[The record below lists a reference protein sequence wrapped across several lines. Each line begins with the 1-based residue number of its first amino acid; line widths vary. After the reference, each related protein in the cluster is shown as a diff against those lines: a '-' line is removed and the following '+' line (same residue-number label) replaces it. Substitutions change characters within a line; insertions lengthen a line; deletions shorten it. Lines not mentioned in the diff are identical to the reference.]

1 MIHLFDGATGTML
14 QAAGMKP
21 GECPELYNITHP
33 EIVLD
38 IHRQYVEAGTTLLHT
53 NTFGANRQKLSA
65 YGLQDRLEEIN
76 RAAVRIAKEAAQ
88 AGQNVKIVG
97 DLGPTGKFLAPLG
110 ELSFDEAYDIY
121 RQQATVLEESG
132 VDCILIETIIDI
144 QEMRAALLAVKDN
157 TKLPVICQMSYSEDG
172 RTVTGTDPET
182 AAVILDAMGADVIGA
197 NCSCGPAQLL
207 PVVEKL
213 HGATTK
219 PISIQPNAGLPRLV
233 DGKTVF
239 PMSPEEMGE
248 WAPKLIAAGAT
259 YLGGCCGTTPAHIR
273 AMADAVRDL
282 SPIPAAAMPEA
293 VMLTSRSK
301 TVAVSAS
308 GAPLLIGER
317 INPTGRKQMAADIRA
332 GSLLSVKQEALAQ
345 AESGANI
352 LDVNMGVPGI
362 DQADIMGKAIGELS
376 MLTDLPLAID
386 TGDAEALE
394 AGLKAYPGRAL
405 INSVSAEPDRLR
417 DFLPLAKRY
426 GAAIL
431 CLPISEAGIP
441 KTAEDRLAVIETIL
455 KEAERVGIPKN
466 SYLLDA
472 LVMTVATD
480 ANSANETLRTLRLY
494 RAKYPYPTTMG
505 LSNVSFG
512 LPNRPSINANFFT
525 MCLAA
530 GLNAPIM
537 NPHDAKMQEHLAASC
552 ALLGY
557 DPCGRQYSITH
568 SNATAPIQTAPAA
581 STLPTVAQLKEAV
594 IRGEKELAES
604 LVIKALEEGS
614 TPNEIT
620 EQGLTEAMNV
630 VGEKFSSDE
639 YFLPQVLLSAETM
652 HVAFQT
658 IRRQLPSLTIDSLGT
673 VVLATVKGD
682 IHDLGKNIVAALL
695 ENSGF
700 TVIDLGKDVAAETVV
715 SAAKEHNADLVGLCA
730 LMTTTVTEIDHT
742 IDALNAANISA
753 QTIIGGAVVTEDY
766 ARSAGATA
774 YAEDGV
780 AAVRIAKQ
788 LLGK

>member
-1 MIHLFDGATGTML
+1 MIHIFDGATGTML

-33 EIVLD
+33 DIVLD
-38 IHRQYVEAGTTLLHT
+38 IHRQYIEAGATMIHT

-65 YGLQDRLEEIN
+65 YGLQDRVAEIN
-76 RAAVRIAKEAAQ
+76 RAAVALAREAVSINPDAK
-88 AGQNVKIVG
+88 VVG

-121 RQQATVLEESG
+121 REQAMILEEAG
-132 VDCILIETIIDI
+132 ADCILIETIIDI

-157 TKLPVICQMSYSEDG
+157 TNLSVICQMSYSEDG
-172 RTVTGTDPET
+172 RTVTGTDPQT
-182 AAVILDAMGADVIGA
+182 AATILDAMGADVIGA
-197 NCSCGPAQLL
+197 NCSCGPIQLL

-213 HGATTK
+213 HSATAK

-239 PMSPEEMGE
+239 PMSPAEMAE

-273 AMADAVRDL
+273 AMADAVKHM
-282 SPIPAAAMPEA
+282 SPIPAAKMPQA
-293 VMLTSRSK
+293 VMLTSRTK
-301 TVAVSAS
+301 TVAVSAT
-308 GAPLLIGER
+308 GAPILIGER

-345 AESGANI
+345 AEAGASI

-362 DQADIMGKAIGELS
+362 DQAAVMAEAISELS

-386 TGDAEALE
+386 TGDAAALE

-405 INSVSAEPDRLR
+405 INSVTAEPDRIR
-417 DFLPLAKRY
+417 EFLPLAKRY

-441 KTAEDRLAVIETIL
+441 KTAEERTAVIDTIL
-455 KEAERVGIPKN
+455 AEAEKAGIPAN

-472 LVMTVATD
+472 LVMTIATD
-480 ANSANETLRTLRLY
+480 PSAASETLRTLRLY

-512 LPNRPSINANFFT
+512 LPNRPSVNANFFT

-537 NPHDAKMQEHLAASC
+537 NPHDAKMREHLAASN
-552 ALLGY
+552 ALLGF
-557 DPCGRQYSITH
+557 DPCGRAYSLSH
-568 SNATAPIQTAPAA
+568 ANADTPTQALTAA
-581 STLPTVAQLKEAV
+581 STLPTLAQLKDAV
-594 IRGEKELAES
+594 VRGEKELAET
-604 LVIKALEEGS
+604 LVIKALEEG
-614 TPNEIT
+614 TAPNDIT
-620 EQGLTEAMNV
+620 EQGLTEAMNI
-630 VGEKFSSDE
+630 VGEKFGSGK

-652 HVAFQT
+652 NVAFQT
-658 IRRQLPSLTIDSLGT
+658 IRRQLPSLAMDSLGT

-700 TVIDLGKDVAAETVV
+700 TVIDLGKDVPAEAVVTAAR
-715 SAAKEHNADLVGLCA
+715 EHSADLVGLCA
-730 LMTTTVTEIDHT
+730 LMTTTVTEIDRT
-742 IDALNAANISA
+742 IAALNDAGITA
-753 QTIIGGAVVTEDY
+753 QTIIGGAVVTDEY
-766 ARSAGATA
+766 AESAGATA

-788 LLGK
+788 LLGR

>member
-1 MIHLFDGATGTML
+1 MIHMFDGATGTML
-14 QAAGMKP
+14 QAAGMRP

-33 EIVLD
+33 DIVLD
-38 IHRQYVEAGTTLLHT
+38 IHRQYVEAGTTWLHT

-65 YGLQDRLEEIN
+65 YGLEDRVAEIN
-76 RAAVRIAKEAAQ
+76 RAAVAIAREAAK
-88 AGQNVKIVG
+88 AGNNVKVVG

-121 RQQATVLEESG
+121 REQAMILEEAG
-132 VDCILIETIIDI
+132 ADCILIETIIDI

-157 TKLPVICQMSYSEDG
+157 TNMFVICQMSYSEDG
-172 RTVTGTDPET
+172 RTVTGTDPTT
-182 AAVILDAMGADVIGA
+182 AATILDAMGADVIGA

-213 HGATTK
+213 HAATTK

-233 DGKTVF
+233 NGKTVF

-248 WAPKLIAAGAT
+248 WAPKLINAGAT

-273 AMADAVRDL
+273 AMAEAVHDME
-282 SPIPAAAMPEA
+282 PIAPAELPQA
-293 VMLTSRSK
+293 VMLTSRTK
-301 TVAVSAS
+301 TVAVSAFD
-308 GAPLLIGER
+308 APVLIGER

-345 AESGANI
+345 AEAGASI

-362 DQADIMGKAIGELS
+362 DQAKMMAEAISELS

-386 TGDAEALE
+386 TGDAAALE

-405 INSVSAEPDRLR
+405 INSVTAEPDRIR
-417 DFLPLAKRY
+417 TFLPLAKRF

-441 KTAEDRLAVIETIL
+441 KTANERISVMDTIL
-455 KEAERVGIPKN
+455 KEAKEAGLGEHD
-466 SYLLDA
+466 YLLDA

-480 ANSANETLRTLRLY
+480 QNAANETLRTLRLY
-494 RAKYPYPTTMG
+494 RDKYPHPTTIG

-512 LPNRPSINANFFT
+512 LPNRPSVNANFFT

-537 NPHDAKMQEHLAASC
+537 NPHDAKMKEHLAASN

-557 DPCGRQYSITH
+557 DPCGREYSLSH
-568 SNATAPIQTAPAA
+568 SDMAAPVQTAAA
-581 STLPTVAQLKEAV
+581 DTLPTLDRLKDAV
-594 IRGEKELAES
+594 VRGEKELAEQ
-604 LVIKALEEGS
+604 LVIKALEEG
-614 TPNEIT
+614 TAPNEIT
-620 EQGLTEAMNV
+620 EQGLTEAMNI
-630 VGEKFSSDE
+630 VGEKFGSGK

-652 HVAFQT
+652 NVAFQT
-658 IRRQLPSLTIDSLGT
+658 IKRQLPSLTMDSLGT

-700 TVIDLGKDVAAETVV
+700 TVIDLGKDVPAEAVV
-715 SAAKEHNADLVGLCA
+715 TAAKEHQADLVGLCA
-730 LMTTTVTEIDHT
+730 LMTTTVTEIDRT
-742 IDALNAANISA
+742 IDALKEAGVPA
-753 QTIIGGAVVTEDY
+753 QTIIGGAVVTADY
-766 ARSAGATA
+766 AREAGADA

-780 AAVRIAKQ
+780 DAVRVAKQ

>member
-1 MIHLFDGATGTML
+1 MIQLFDGATGTML

-33 EIVLD
+33 DIVRS
-38 IHRQYVEAGTTLLHT
+38 IHRQYVEAGTTMLHT

-65 YGLQDRLEEIN
+65 YDLQDRIAEIN
-76 RAAVRIAKEAAQ
+76 QAAVQVAKEAAE
-88 AGQNVKIVG
+88 GYPDVKIVG

-121 RQQATVLEESG
+121 RQQAMILDEAG
-132 VDCILIETIIDI
+132 VDYILIETIIDI

-157 TKLPVICQMSYSEDG
+157 TNLPVICQMSYSEDG
-172 RTVTGTDPET
+172 RTVTGTDPQT
-182 AAVILDAMGADVIGA
+182 AAIILDAMGADIIGA

-213 HGATTK
+213 HAATTK

-248 WAPKLIAAGAT
+248 WAPKLIAAGAS

-273 AMADAVRDL
+273 AMRDAIQDL
-282 SPIPAAAMPEA
+282 SPIAPSMRPCA
-293 VMLTSRSK
+293 VLLTSRTK
-301 TVAVSAS
+301 TVAVSTES
-308 GAPLLIGER
+308 APLLIGER
-317 INPTGRKQMAADIRA
+317 INPTGRKKLAADIRG

-345 AESGANI
+345 AEAGASI
-352 LDVNMGVPGI
+352 LDVNTGVPGI
-362 DQADIMGKAIGELS
+362 DQAEIMAKAIGELS

-386 TGDAEALE
+386 TGDAAALE

-417 DFLPLAKRY
+417 DFIPLAKRY

-431 CLPISEAGIP
+431 CLPISEQGIP
-441 KTAEDRLAVIETIL
+441 KTAEERLSVIKTIID
-455 KEAERVGIPKN
+455 EATRAGIADH
-466 SYLLDA
+466 SYFLDA

-480 ANSANETLRTLRLY
+480 QNSAVETLRTLQLY
-494 RAKYPYPTTMG
+494 RKHYPYPTTMG

-525 MCLAA
+525 MCLAS
-530 GLNAPIM
+530 GLTAPIM
-537 NPHDAKMQEHLAASC
+537 NPFDAKMQEHFAASK

-557 DPCGRQYSITH
+557 DPCGREYSLAHTDD
-568 SNATAPIQTAPAA
+568 APTAQTRTEV
-581 STLPTVAQLKEAV
+581 STLPTLSQLKDAV
-594 IRGEKELAES
+594 VRGEKELAET
-604 LVIKALEEGS
+604 LVVRALEEGK
-614 TPNEIT
+614 TPTEIT
-620 EQGLTEAMNV
+620 EQGLTNAMNI
-630 VGEKFSSDE
+630 VGEKFGAGK

-700 TVIDLGKDVAAETVV
+700 SVIDLGKDVDADTIVEAART
-715 SAAKEHNADLVGLCA
+715 HHADLVGLCA
-730 LMTTTVTEIDHT
+730 LMTTTVTEIDRT
-742 IDALNAANISA
+742 IDALASANIPA
-753 QTIIGGAVVTEDY
+753 QTIIGGAVVTEEY
-766 ARSAGATA
+766 AQSAGATA

-780 AAVRIAKQ
+780 AAVRLAKK

>member
-76 RAAVRIAKEAAQ
+76 RAAVRIAKEAAK
-88 AGQNVKIVG
+88 AGQNVKVVG

-121 RQQATVLEESG
+121 RQQATVLEEAG

-213 HGATTK
+213 YGATTK

-239 PMSPEEMGE
+239 PMSPEEMGK

-282 SPIPAAAMPEA
+282 SPIPAAVMPEA

-345 AESGANI
+345 AESGASI

-386 TGDAEALE
+386 TGDAAALE

-568 SNATAPIQTAPAA
+568 SNAAAPIQTAPAA

-614 TPNEIT
+614 TPSEIT

-766 ARSAGATA
+766 ARSVGATA

>member
-1 MIHLFDGATGTML
+1 MIHMFDGATGTML

-33 EIVLD
+33 DIVLD
-38 IHRQYVEAGTTLLHT
+38 IHRQYVEAGTTWLHT

-65 YGLQDRLEEIN
+65 YGLESRVAEIN
-76 RAAVRIAKEAAQ
+76 RAAVAIAREAAK
-88 AGQNVKIVG
+88 AGNNVKVVG

-121 RQQATVLEESG
+121 REQAMILEEAG
-132 VDCILIETIIDI
+132 ADCILIETIIDI

-157 TKLPVICQMSYSEDG
+157 TNMFVICQMSYSEDG
-172 RTVTGTDPET
+172 RTVTGTDPTT
-182 AAVILDAMGADVIGA
+182 AATILDAMGADVIGA

-213 HGATTK
+213 HAATTK

-233 DGKTVF
+233 NGKTVF

-248 WAPKLIAAGAT
+248 WAPRLINAGAT

-273 AMADAVRDL
+273 AMAEAVRDMK
-282 SPIPAAAMPEA
+282 PIPPATMPQA
-293 VMLTSRSK
+293 VMLTSRTK
-301 TVAVSAS
+301 TVAVSAFD
-308 GAPLLIGER
+308 APVLIGER

-332 GSLLSVKQEALAQ
+332 GSLLSVKEEAIAQ
-345 AESGANI
+345 AEAGATI

-362 DQADIMGKAIGELS
+362 DQATMMAKAISELS

-386 TGDAEALE
+386 TGDAAALE

-405 INSVSAEPDRLR
+405 INSVTAEEGRIR
-417 DFLPLAKRY
+417 TFLPLAKRF
-426 GAAIL
+426 GAALL

-441 KTAEDRLAVIETIL
+441 KTAEERISVIDTIL
-455 KEAERVGIPKN
+455 TEAKKAGLGKHD
-466 SYLLDA
+466 YLLDA

-480 ANSANETLRTLRLY
+480 RNAANETLRTLRLY
-494 RAKYPYPTTMG
+494 RENYPHPTTMG

-512 LPNRPSINANFFT
+512 LPNRPSVNANFFT

-537 NPHDAKMQEHLAASC
+537 NPHDSKMKEHLAASN

-557 DPCGRQYSITH
+557 DPCGREYSLSH
-568 SNATAPIQTAPAA
+568 SDMTTPQQAETA
-581 STLPTVAQLKEAV
+581 STLPTLDRLKDAV
-594 IRGEKELAES
+594 VRGEKELAET
-604 LVIKALEEGS
+604 LVVKALEEG
-614 TPNEIT
+614 TEPNEIT
-620 EQGLTEAMNV
+620 EQGLTEAMNI
-630 VGEKFSSDE
+630 VGEKFGSGK

-652 HVAFQT
+652 NVAFRT
-658 IRRQLPSLTIDSLGT
+658 IRRQLPALTMDSLGT

-700 TVIDLGKDVAAETVV
+700 TVIDLGKDVDAQTVV
-715 SAAKEHNADLVGLCA
+715 TAAKEHQADLVGLCA
-730 LMTTTVTEIDHT
+730 LMTTTVTEIDRT
-742 IDALNAANISA
+742 IDALKEANVTA
-753 QTIIGGAVVTEDY
+753 QTIIGGAVVTADY
-766 ARSAGATA
+766 ACEAGADA

-780 AAVRIAKQ
+780 DAVRIAKQ

>member
-1 MIHLFDGATGTML
+1 MIQLFDGATGTML

-33 EIVLD
+33 DIVRN
-38 IHRQYVEAGTTLLHT
+38 IHRQYVEAGTTMLHT

-65 YGLQDRLEEIN
+65 YNLQDRIAEIN
-76 RAAVRIAKEAAQ
+76 QAAVRVAREAAE
-88 AGQNVKIVG
+88 GYPDVKIVG

-121 RQQATVLEESG
+121 RQQATILAEAG
-132 VDCILIETIIDI
+132 VDYILIETIIDI

-157 TKLPVICQMSYSEDG
+157 TTLPVICQMSYSEDG
-172 RTVTGTDPET
+172 RTVTGTDPQT
-182 AAVILDAMGADVIGA
+182 AAIILDAMGADVIGA

-213 HGATTK
+213 HAATTK

-273 AMADAVRDL
+273 AMHDAVQHL
-282 SPIPAAAMPEA
+282 SPIAPSIRPAA
-293 VMLTSRSK
+293 VMLTSRTK
-301 TVAVSAS
+301 TVAVDSTKS
-308 GAPLLIGER
+308 PLLIGER
-317 INPTGRKQMAADIRA
+317 INPTGRKKLATDIRG

-345 AESGANI
+345 AEAGADI

-362 DQADIMGKAIGELS
+362 DQAEIMGMAISELS

-386 TGDAEALE
+386 TGDAAALE

-405 INSVSAEPDRLR
+405 INSISAEPDRLR
-417 DFLPLAKRY
+417 DFIPLAKRY

-431 CLPISEAGIP
+431 CLPISEKGIP
-441 KTAEDRLAVIETIL
+441 KTAEERLSVINTIL
-455 KEAERVGIPKN
+455 DKARQAGIADH

-480 ANSANETLRTLRLY
+480 QNSARETLRTLHLY
-494 RAKYPYPTTMG
+494 RKHYPYPTTMG

-512 LPNRPSINANFFT
+512 LPNRPTINANFFT

-530 GLNAPIM
+530 GLTAPIM
-537 NPHDAKMQEHLAASC
+537 NPFDAKMQEHLAASK

-557 DPCGRQYSITH
+557 DPCGREYSLAH
-568 SNATAPIQTAPAA
+568 SDATPTPTATASINTQP
-581 STLPTVAQLKEAV
+581 TLVQLKDAV
-594 IRGEKELAES
+594 VRGEKELAET
-604 LVIKALEEGS
+604 LVVRALEEGK
-614 TPNEIT
+614 TPTEIT
-620 EQGLTEAMNV
+620 EQGLTEAMNI
-630 VGEKFSSDE
+630 VGEKFGSGK

-658 IRRQLPSLTIDSLGT
+658 IRRQLPTLTMDSLGT

-700 TVIDLGKDVAAETVV
+700 SVIDLGKDVDADTIVEAART
-715 SAAKEHNADLVGLCA
+715 HHADIVGLCA
-730 LMTTTVTEIDHT
+730 LMTTTVTEIDRT
-742 IDALNAANISA
+742 IDALAAANIPA
-753 QTIIGGAVVTEDY
+753 QTIIGGAVVTEEY
-766 ARSAGATA
+766 ARDAGASA

-780 AAVRIAKQ
+780 AAVTIAKK

>member
-1 MIHLFDGATGTML
+1 MIQLFDGATGTML

-21 GECPELYNITHP
+21 GECPELYNLTHP
-33 EIVLD
+33 DIVRD
-38 IHRQYVEAGTTLLHT
+38 IHRQYVEAGTTMLHT

-65 YGLQDRLEEIN
+65 YRLEERITEIN
-76 RAAVRIAKEAAQ
+76 QAAVRIAREAAE
-88 AGQNVKIVG
+88 GYPDVKIVG

-110 ELSFDEAYDIY
+110 ELSFDDAYDIY
-121 RQQATVLEESG
+121 REQAMILAEAG
-132 VDCILIETIIDI
+132 ADYILIETIIDI

-157 TKLPVICQMSYSEDG
+157 TNLPVICQMSYSEDG

-182 AAVILDAMGADVIGA
+182 AAIILDAMGADVIGA

-207 PVVEKL
+207 PVTEKL
-213 HGATTK
+213 HRATTK

-239 PMSPEEMGE
+239 PMSPEEMGT
-248 WAPKLIAAGAT
+248 WAPKLVAAGAT

-273 AMADAVRDL
+273 AIHDAVQGLD
-282 SPIPAAAMPEA
+282 PIAPTERPQAM
-293 VMLTSRSK
+293 MLTSRTK
-301 TVAVSAS
+301 TVAISADD
-308 GAPLLIGER
+308 APLLIGER
-317 INPTGRKQMAADIRA
+317 INPTGRKKLAADIQG
-332 GSLLSVKQEALAQ
+332 GSLLSIKQEALAQ
-345 AESGANI
+345 AEAGASI

-362 DQADIMGKAIGELS
+362 DQAEIMAKAIAELS

-386 TGDAEALE
+386 TGDAAALE

-405 INSVSAEPDRLR
+405 INSISAEPDRLR
-417 DFLPLAKRY
+417 DFIPLAKRY

-431 CLPISEAGIP
+431 CLPISKQGIP
-441 KTAEDRLAVIETIL
+441 KTAEERLAVIETIL
-455 KEAERVGIPKN
+455 AEAKRAGIADH

-480 ANSANETLRTLRLY
+480 QNSARETLRTLRLY
-494 RAKYPYPTTMG
+494 RRHYPYPTTMG

-512 LPNRPSINANFFT
+512 LPNRPSVNANFFT

-537 NPHDAKMQEHLAASC
+537 NPFDAKMQENFAASK
-552 ALLGY
+552 ALLAY
-557 DPCGRQYSITH
+557 DPCGRAYSNAH
-568 SNATAPIQTAPAA
+568 SNDTPSAPAQAVA
-581 STLPTVAQLKEAV
+581 STLPTLEGLREAV
-594 IRGEKELAES
+594 VRGEKELAEA
-604 LVIKALEEGS
+604 LVIQALEEGK
-614 TPNEIT
+614 TPTEIT
-620 EQGLTEAMNV
+620 EQGLTEAMNI
-630 VGEKFSSDE
+630 VGERFGAGK

-658 IRRQLPSLTIDSLGT
+658 IRRKLPTLTMDSLGT

-700 TVIDLGKDVAAETVV
+700 TVIDLGKDVEAQTIVDAARDY
-715 SAAKEHNADLVGLCA
+715 HADIVGLCA
-730 LMTTTVTEIDHT
+730 LMTTTVTEIDRA
-742 IDALNAANISA
+742 IDALNSANIPA
-753 QTIIGGAVVTEDY
+753 QTIIGGAVVTEEY
-766 ARSAGATA
+766 AREAGATA

-780 AAVRIAKQ
+780 AAVTIAKQ

>member
-282 SPIPAAAMPEA
+282 SPIPAVAMPEA